1 MVAGSSGYTAA
12 ELDNLATFK
21 TVISE
26 DNTAA
31 VVYFD
36 GTEPTQ
42 AEAQTETSGFGV
54 SYITSENAPTLL
66 GFAKTNACDFSDM
79 LNSYNG
85 GSYEV
90 YLYDAGGN
98 LLGTAR
104 ELIYGYSTQ
113 VWAHA
118 YGAVGRDNQTQQY
131 RLTLNF
137 LEAAE
142 WRNPSVTPVNY
153 SLNDLLMLMPLGL
166 KATPI
171 VALAGDTGSTPVT
184 VRCVENSELIEVLT
198 GEVLKAN
205 VAGATITPTYNA
217 TTEVYDCVVTKTAAA
232 ELLYGEYVEGRLIT
246 KTGAVYDKMTNKS
259 KFNGNT

>member
-1 MVAGSSGYTAA
+1 MVAGASGYTA
-12 ELDNLATFK
+12 EQLDNLATFK

-36 GTEPTQ
+36 GTEPTM

-118 YGAVGRDNQTQQY
+118 NGAIGRDNQTQQY
-131 RLTLNF
+131 KITLNF
-137 LEAAE
+137 LEAEE

-171 VALAGDTGSTPVT
+171 IELAGDTGSTEVSI
-184 VRCVENSELIEVLT
+184 RCVANSELIETLT
-198 GEVLKAN
+198 GEVLGSN

-217 TTEVYDCVVTKTAAA
+217 VTEVYDCVVTKTAAA
-232 ELLYGEYVEGRLIT
+232 ELLFGEYVEGRLVA
-246 KTGAVYDKMTNKS
+246 KTGAIYDKMTNKI
-259 KFNGNT
+259 KFKGNA